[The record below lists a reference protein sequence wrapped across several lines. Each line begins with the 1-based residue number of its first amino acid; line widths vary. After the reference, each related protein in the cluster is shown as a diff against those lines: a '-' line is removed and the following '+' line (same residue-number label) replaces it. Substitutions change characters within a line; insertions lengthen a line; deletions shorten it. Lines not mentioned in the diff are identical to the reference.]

1 MQLLSEASLRHG
13 PILLPIKCSCSA
25 HAYNRARGSI
35 PTPIPDN
42 LPGIGGPLCGT
53 PTTGPDL
60 PAIRVGDHPHPRF
73 PSGVPCPGPRGCDR
87 GLARPSRRVF
97 QCHRPGRVHH
107 APREGPSWGL
117 EPCPVPRPAPAG
129 VHTGLLT
136 GRTLKD
142 GHARRARRC
151 RDPGRDRAP
160 GSNWHAGYL
169 TPVAHALFG
178 PEVAAGRTPR
188 QRPSHK
194 LHPASADRGA
204 MRAAAS
210 GAVPLESPHGM
221 RVLYDAT
228 CNPNR

>member
-1 MQLLSEASLRHG
+1 M
-13 PILLPIKCSCSA
+13 
-25 HAYNRARGSI
+25 
-35 PTPIPDN
+35 
-42 LPGIGGPLCGT
+42 
-53 PTTGPDL
+53 
-60 PAIRVGDHPHPRF
+60 
-73 PSGVPCPGPRGCDR
+73 
-87 GLARPSRRVF
+87 ARPSRRVF

-178 PEVAAGRTPR
+178 PEVAAGQTPR

-194 LHPASADRGA
+194 PHPASADRGA

-210 GAVPLESPHGM
+210 GAVWKARMACGYRTTRSATRTGDTNRRTRPHSSRTRDSSPTARAGR
-221 RVLYDAT
+221 RVQRLF
-228 CNPNR
+228 CNDERVRWLIISTRLCMTRTRPNLAR